1 MLKILQKYTMQE
13 VLLYTP
19 HQGSR
24 IAYVARLIF
33 SEILQCTC
41 TLTSSSAVFASATTA
56 IRIQYG
62 ELPGGPPAWVI
73 PASGFLEERHIR
85 PVKPQ
90 VFSHLDLPCFFGVAQ
105 TSADLPFDLFAMCF
119 FLAVRYEEY
128 LPFEPD
134 HHGRF
139 PAKASIAYQCG
150 FLDIPLIDRWAYRLA
165 DLIRERFPGFVAPKR
180 EYAFTPTIDIDLAW
194 AYLGKPLWKNL
205 AGIAG
210 DCLRQNWYRLGIRFR
225 VWRGKQPDS
234 FDQFDFLDTLHRE
247 YQLQSSYFFLFS
259 DSTSRK
265 DPNVRPQH
273 PGFRQLI
280 RKLAQQAHPGLHPSY
295 HTPEKTHRITREKA
309 ALEQVIG
316 TELVRSRQHFI
327 RFRLP
332 ETYRALQRAGIRED
346 YSMGYPDAS
355 GYRASLARP
364 FPWFDLENNAVG
376 SLTLVP
382 FQVMDVTLKQ
392 YLQLHPAQAIAHIA
406 QLVQRTI
413 EVNGHFVSIWHNSS
427 FAPEWGWQD
436 WEKVY
441 RSLLHLAS
449 PPQQKKQQQ
458 EKLPSFPFL

>member
-1 MLKILQKYTMQE
+1 MQE

-19 HQGSR
+19 CQGPR
-24 IAYVARLIF
+24 IAYIARLIF
-33 SEILQCTC
+33 SEILQCNFTI
-41 TLTSSSAVFASATTA
+41 TSNAAIFASAATA

-62 ELPGGPPAWVI
+62 ELPGGTTAWII
-73 PASGFLEERHIR
+73 PASGFLEEEDIR
-85 PVKPQ
+85 PIEPQ

-105 TSADLPFDLFAMCF
+105 ASADLPFDLFAMCF
-119 FLAVRYEEY
+119 FLAARYEEY

-134 HHGRF
+134 NHGRF
-139 PAKASIAYQCG
+139 PAGQSIAQQYN

-165 DLIRERFPGFVAPKR
+165 ELIREKFPEFVAPKKG
-180 EYAFTPTIDIDLAW
+180 YGFTPTIDIDLVW

-210 DCLRQNWYRLGIRFR
+210 DCLRQNWHRLGIRFR

-234 FDQFDFLDTLHRE
+234 FDQFDFLDTLHRQ

-265 DPNVRPQH
+265 DPNVHPQH

-280 RKLAQQAHPGLHPSY
+280 RKLAQQTQPGLHPSY
-295 HTPEKTHRITREKA
+295 HTLEKPQRIIREKV
-309 ALEQVIG
+309 ALEQATG
-316 TELVRSRQHFI
+316 ATLSRSRQHFI

-332 ETYRALQRAGIRED
+332 ETYRALLSAGIRED
-346 YSMGYPDAS
+346 YSMGYPDAI
-355 GYRASLARP
+355 GFRASLARP

-376 SLTLVP
+376 PLTLIP

-392 YLQLHPAQAIAHIA
+392 YLQLHPEQAIAHIA
-406 QLVQRTI
+406 QLVQSTK

-427 FAPEWGWQD
+427 FAPEWGWQG

-441 RSLLHLAS
+441 RSLLDLAS
-449 PPQQKKQQQ
+449 PAQ
-458 EKLPSFPFL
+458 